1 MSNKTLEQYLKTL
14 RKACNYSQEFVA
26 SHLNITRQT
35 YSHYETGQRQ
45 PTQEAL
51 IKLSNI
57 FGVTVDYLLGISDSS
72 SSLDK
77 ELEGVDFALFGEVKD
92 LTDAEKEDVLSFIK
106 FTKSKRNDNNG
117 APSVIPRKE
126 QNFRLVAEEEKSTPP
141 LKIKNK
147 KSPRT

>member
-1 MSNKTLEQYLKTL
+1 MFKERLNSCRTAKGL
-14 RKACNYSQEFVA
+14 SQTSVA
-26 SHLNITRQT
+26 ESLGITRQA
-35 YSHYETGQRQ
+35 YNHYETGQRQ

-57 FGVTVDYLLGISDSS
+57 FGVTVDYLLGISDSP

-106 FTKSKRNDNNG
+106 FTKSKRNDSD
-117 APSVIPRKE
+117 A
-126 QNFRLVAEEEKSTPP
+126 T
-141 LKIKNK
+141 
-147 KSPRT
+147 